1 MLHKSP
7 ALRSK
12 RLFTKNVAYYSTVK
26 ARRVI
31 AIRREDQSVWE
42 RRAPFS
48 PSNVKSFV
56 RQGVKVIVQP
66 SNRRAYPMQSYINA
80 GAIIQEDISEAAV
93 IFGVK
98 QTPIDLLI
106 PNKTYCFFS
115 HTIKA
120 QDANMPMLDAILGKK
135 IRLIDYEKLMDESGN
150 RVVAFGKY
158 AGVAGMINILHGIG
172 LRLLALGHHTPF
184 MHIGPAHN
192 YRNSSMARQAIR
204 DTGYEIAL
212 GMMPKSLGPLTFIFT
227 GSGNVSQG
235 SQEIFQ
241 DLPHEYVP
249 PEMLRKVA
257 EHGSPNK
264 IYGCE
269 VRRRHHLERKNGGGY
284 DHQEYEE
291 HPERYISTFAQ
302 KIAPYTSVLV
312 NCIYWAVD
320 SPKLLTI
327 PDAKHLLLPSHT
339 PWLPKSVGA
348 PALPHRMLAI
358 CDISAD
364 PGGSIEFMN
373 ECTTIDTPFCLYDA
387 DRNKDTKSFKGP
399 GVLVCSIDNMPTQLP
414 RESTD
419 FFGDLLFPYAEDIMN
434 SDATR
439 PLEEHNFTPV
449 VQGAIITSN
458 GKLTPHFEYINELRM
473 ANIRSRHK
481 VEGNDQQAPV
491 VILGS
496 GLVAAPVVEYLARDK
511 NIAVTIASQV
521 KEEADAL
528 AERYGV
534 SSEYID
540 ARDES
545 ALRSLTG
552 RARLV
557 ISLLPYEFHGAV
569 ARACLSS
576 NAHMVTASYVRPEVQ
591 ELHKSAKEAGVTLL
605 NEVGLDPGIDHLLA
619 LECIHHI
626 QNHGGRIDSFVSYC
640 GGLPAPEFSDNALRY
655 KFSWNPRGVLLNTIS
670 AAKYLNKGQIVE
682 VLSGGELMSV
692 ARELDFLPGF
702 AFEGFPNRDSTIY
715 SSLYGIEDAHTMFR
729 GTIRYRGKNEHTC
742 LGPFI
747 TYFDENKF
755 MPWTLQIL
763 NITFM
768 AWSRRSHSRTL
779 GPFGIW
785 LLRQFACELLGLVD
799 SSIFYENLKTR
810 LAERVG
816 MSGAAALESLGF
828 LADEPLEK
836 KGTPLDTMSH
846 YLTERLR
853 LEKDETDF
861 VVLRH
866 ELGVT
871 WSDGKRERKE
881 VTMTVRGDPGSHTAM
896 ARTVGL
902 PTAIAAKMVL
912 DGEIQDRGVVLP
924 FSPVVYKSLLSRLRA
939 HGIAAREIT
948 KPLN

>member
-1 MLHKSP
+1 MLHKSA
-7 ALRSK
+7 ALRATLLKKHVAFYSSK
-12 RLFTKNVAYYSTVK
+12 P
-26 ARRVI
+26 RRVI

-48 PSNVKSFV
+48 PLNVSRLV

-66 SNRRAYPMQSYINA
+66 SNRRAYPMQTYISA
-80 GAIIQEDISEAAV
+80 GAIVQEDISEASV

-120 QDANMPMLDAILGKK
+120 QEGNMPMLDAILAKN
-135 IRLIDYEKLMDESGN
+135 IRLIDYEKLMDDAGN

-158 AGVAGMINILHGIG
+158 AGVAGMINILHGLG

-192 YRNSSMARQAIR
+192 YRSSSMARQAIR
-204 DTGYEIAL
+204 DAGYEVAL
-212 GMMPKSLGPLTFIFT
+212 GMMPKSLGPLTFVFT

-241 DLPHEYVP
+241 ELPHEYVP

-284 DHQEYEE
+284 DPQEYEE

-327 PDAKHLLLPSHT
+327 PDAKHLLLPSNT
-339 PWLPKSVGA
+339 PWLPKSIGA

-419 FFGDLLFPYAEDIMN
+419 FFGDLLYPYAEDIMS
-434 SDATR
+434 SDASR
-439 PLEEHNFTPV
+439 PLEEHNFSPV
-449 VQGAIITSN
+449 VQGAIIASN
-458 GKLTPHFEYINELRM
+458 GKLTPAFEYINDLRM
-473 ANIRSRHK
+473 SNTRSRHK
-481 VEGNDQQAPV
+481 VEGLDQETQV

-496 GLVAAPVVEYLARDK
+496 GLVSAPVVEYLAKDK
-511 NIAVTIASQV
+511 NVSVTVASQI
-521 KEEADAL
+521 KEDADIL

-534 SSEYID
+534 TSEYLEANNEGALSKLASK
-540 ARDES
+540 ARV
-545 ALRSLTG
+545 
-552 RARLV
+552 V
-557 ISLLPYEFHGAV
+557 ISLLPYDLHGAV
-569 ARACLSS
+569 ARACV
-576 NAHMVTASYVRPEVQ
+576 NAGVHMVTASYVTPEVAD
-591 ELHKSAKEAGVTLL
+591 LHKAAKDAGLTLL

-619 LECIHHI
+619 LECIHDI
-626 QNHGGRIDSFVSYC
+626 QNHGGRVDSFVSYC

-655 KFSWNPRGVLLNTIS
+655 KFSWSPRGVLLNTIS
-670 AAKYLNKGQIVE
+670 SAKYLSKGQIVE

-702 AFEGFPNRDSTIY
+702 AFEGFPNRDSTKY
-715 SSLYGIEDAHTMFR
+715 AELYGIQDAHTMFR
-729 GTIRYRGKNEHTC
+729 GTLRYRGFAETMKSLQLFGLVDPNPHPSLHPE
-742 LGPFI
+742 GPEI
-747 TYFDENKF
+747 T
-755 MPWTLQIL
+755 W
-763 NITFM
+763 
-768 AWSRRSHSRTL
+768 
-779 GPFGIW
+779 
-785 LLRQFACELLGLVD
+785 RQFACELLGLTD

-810 LAERVG
+810 LSERIGITG
-816 MSGAAALESLGF
+816 MQAVESLGF
-828 LADEPLEK
+828 LGEDRIVK
-836 KGTPLDTMSH
+836 CGTPLDTISH
-846 YLTERLR
+846 YLSKKLQ

-866 ELGVT
+866 EVGVT
-871 WSDGKRERKE
+871 WRDGKRERRD
-881 VTMTVRGDPGSHTAM
+881 VTMTVRGDPASHTAM

-912 DGEIQDRGVVLP
+912 DGEIQERGVVRP
-924 FSPVVYKSLLSRLRA
+924 FSPVVYRSLLSRLRA
-939 HGIAAREIT
+939 DGIVARETT

>member
-1 MLHKSP
+1 MLHKS
-7 ALRSK
+7 AGVRVQLIK
-12 RLFTKNVAYYSTVK
+12 KHVAAANYSSK

-42 RRAPFS
+42 RRAPFA
-48 PSNVKSFV
+48 PSNVSRLV
-56 RQGVKVIVQP
+56 RKGVKVIVQP
-66 SNRRAYPMQSYINA
+66 SNRRAYPMQSYIQA
-80 GAIIQEDISEAAV
+80 GAIIQEDISEASV

-98 QTPIDLLI
+98 QTPTDLLI

-120 QDANMPMLDAILGKK
+120 QEANMPMLDAILAKN
-135 IRLIDYEKLMDESGN
+135 IRLIDYEKLMDDKGN

-158 AGVAGMINILHGIG
+158 AGVAGMINILHGLG

-184 MHIGPAHN
+184 MHVGPAHN

-204 DTGYEIAL
+204 DAGYEVAL
-212 GMMPKSLGPLTFIFT
+212 GMMPKSLGPLTFVFT

-235 SQEIFQ
+235 SQEIFSE
-241 DLPHEYVP
+241 LPHEYVP

-284 DHQEYEE
+284 DPEEYEE

-327 PDAKHLLLPSHT
+327 PDAKHLLIPSNT
-339 PWLPKSVGA
+339 PWLPKSIGA

-419 FFGDLLFPYAEDIMN
+419 FFGDLLYPYAEDIMN
-434 SDATR
+434 SDATK

-458 GKLTPHFEYINELRM
+458 GRLTPPFEYINELRQ
-473 ANIRSRHK
+473 ANTRSRHK
-481 VEGNDQQAPV
+481 VEGGDQDSQV
-491 VILGS
+491 VIMGS
-496 GLVAAPVVEYLARDK
+496 GLVSAPVVEYLAQNK
-511 NIAVTIASQV
+511 NVSVTIASQV
-521 KEEADAL
+521 KEDADML
-528 AERYGV
+528 AEKYGV
-534 SSEYID
+534 AAEYLD
-540 ARDES
+540 ATDENAVRKAAS
-545 ALRSLTG
+545 K
-552 RARLV
+552 ARVV
-557 ISLLPYEFHGAV
+557 ISLLPYTLHGV
-569 ARACLSS
+569 VGRACLD
-576 NAHMVTASYVRPEVQ
+576 AGVHLVTASYVTPEIA
-591 ELHKSAKEAGVTLL
+591 ELHEKAKDKGLTFM

-619 LECIHHI
+619 LECIHDV
-626 QNHGGRIDSFVSYC
+626 QSHGGRVDSFVSYC
-640 GGLPAPEFSDNALRY
+640 GGLPAPEYSDNALRY
-655 KFSWNPRGVLLNTIS
+655 KFSWSPRGVLLNTIS
-670 AAKYLNKGQIVE
+670 AAKYLSRGQVVE

-692 ARELDFLPGF
+692 ARDLDFLPGF
-702 AFEGFPNRDSTIY
+702 AFEGFPNRDSIPY
-715 SSLYGIEDAHTMFR
+715 AELYGINDVHTMFR
-729 GTIRYRGKNEHTC
+729 GTLRYRGFAETMKSLQLFGLVDPNPHPSLHPE
-742 LGPFI
+742 GPEI
-747 TYFDENKF
+747 T
-755 MPWTLQIL
+755 W
-763 NITFM
+763 
-768 AWSRRSHSRTL
+768 
-779 GPFGIW
+779 
-785 LLRQFACELLGLVD
+785 RQFACELLGLTD
-799 SSIFYENLKTR
+799 SSIFYGNLKTR
-810 LAERVG
+810 LSERIG
-816 MSGAAALESLGF
+816 ASGTQAVESLGF
-828 LADEPLEK
+828 LGEDRIVK
-836 KGTPLDTMSH
+836 CGTPLDTISH
-846 YLTERLR
+846 FLSKRLQ

-866 ELGVT
+866 EIGVT
-871 WSDGKRERKE
+871 WTDGKKERRD
-881 VTMTVRGDPGSHTAM
+881 VTMTVRGDPATHTAM

-902 PTAIAAKMVL
+902 PTGIAAKMVL
-912 DGEIQDRGVVLP
+912 DGEIQERGVVRP
-924 FSPVVYKSLLSRLRA
+924 FSPVVYRSMLSRLRA
-939 HGIAAREIT
+939 AGINAKEVIT
-948 KPLN
+948 PLN

>member
-1 MLHKSP
+1 MLHKS
-7 ALRSK
+7 ATLRSK
-12 RLFTKNVAYYSTVK
+12 GQIIQNVAFYSSTK
-26 ARRVI
+26 TRRVI

-48 PSNVKSFV
+48 PSNVKSLV
-56 RQGVKVIVQP
+56 REGVKVIVQP

-80 GAIIQEDISEAAV
+80 GAIVQEDISEASV

-120 QDANMPMLDAILGKK
+120 QEANMPMLDAMLAKN
-135 IRLIDYEKLMDESGN
+135 IRLIDYEKLMDDKGN

-158 AGVAGMINILHGIG
+158 AGVAGMVNILHGLG

-204 DTGYEIAL
+204 DAGYEVAL
-212 GMMPKSLGPLTFIFT
+212 GMMPKSLGPLTFVFT

-241 DLPHEYVP
+241 ELPHEYVP

-269 VRRRHHLERKNGGGY
+269 VRRRHHLVRKNGGGY
-284 DHQEYEE
+284 DADEYEE

-327 PDAKHLLLPSHT
+327 PDAKHLIMPAHT
-339 PWLPKSVGA
+339 PWLPKSIGA

-387 DRNKDTKSFKGP
+387 DRNKDTKSFKGA

-419 FFGDLLFPYAEDIMN
+419 FFGDLLYPYAEDIMK
-434 SDATR
+434 SDATK
-439 PLEEHNFTPV
+439 PLEEHKFSSV
-449 VQGAIITSN
+449 VHGSIITSN
-458 GKLTPHFEYINELRM
+458 GRLTPSFEYINELRM
-473 ANIRSRHK
+473 SNTRSRHK
-481 VEGNDQQAPV
+481 VEGNDQQSPI

-496 GLVAAPVVEYLARDK
+496 GLVSAPVVEYLSRDK
-511 NIAVTIASQV
+511 NIAVTVASAV

-528 AERYGV
+528 AEKYGV
-534 SSEYID
+534 SSEYFE
-540 ARDES
+540 ANDEA
-545 ALRSLTG
+545 ALKALTSK
-552 RARLV
+552 ARLV
-557 ISLLPYEFHGAV
+557 ISLLPYGLHGTV
-569 ARACLSS
+569 AKACLNSG
-576 NAHMVTASYVRPEVQ
+576 AHLVTASYVRPEVQ
-591 ELHKSAKEAGVTLL
+591 ELHKSAKEAGLTFL

-619 LECIHHI
+619 LECIHNI
-626 QNHGGRIDSFVSYC
+626 QSHGGRIDSFVSYC

-670 AAKYLNKGQIVE
+670 SAKYLSKGQIVE

-715 SSLYGIEDAHTMFR
+715 STLYGIEEAHTMFR
-729 GTIRYRGKNEHTC
+729 GTIRYKGFAETMKALQLFGLVDPNSHPS
-742 LGPFI
+742 LHPDGP
-747 TYFDENKF
+747 
-755 MPWTLQIL
+755 
-763 NITFM
+763 NIT
-768 AWSRRSHSRTL
+768 W
-779 GPFGIW
+779 
-785 LLRQFACELLGLVD
+785 RQFACELLGLLD
-799 SSIFYENLKTR
+799 QSIFYDNLKSR
-810 LAERVG
+810 AAEQLGPVG
-816 MSGAAALESLGF
+816 AQAVESLG
-828 LADEPLEK
+828 LLSDSEIVK
-836 KGTPLDTMSH
+836 CGTPLDTISH
-846 YLTERLR
+846 YLSKKLQ
-853 LEKDETDF
+853 LDKDETDF

-871 WSDGKRERKE
+871 WSDGKKEKRE
-881 VTMTVRGDPGSHTAM
+881 VTMTVRGDPASHTAM

-912 DGEIQDRGVVLP
+912 DGEIQERGVVLP
-924 FSPVVYKSLLSRLRA
+924 FAPVVYKSLLSRLRSD
-939 HGIAAREIT
+939 GITAKETSR
-948 KPLN
+948 PLN

>member
-1 MLHKSP
+1 MLHKSA

-12 RLFTKNVAYYSTVK
+12 SLYLKHVVYYSSAK
-26 ARRVI
+26 ASRII

-48 PSNVKSFV
+48 PTNVNRLV

-80 GAIIQEDISEAAV
+80 GAIVQEDISEASV
-93 IFGVK
+93 ILGVK

-120 QDANMPMLDAILGKK
+120 QEANMPMLDAILKK
-135 IRLIDYEKLMDESGN
+135 NIRLIDYEKLMDDSGN

-158 AGVAGMINILHGIG
+158 AGVAGMVNILHGIG

-184 MHIGPAHN
+184 MHIGPSHN

-204 DTGYEIAL
+204 DAGYEVAL
-212 GMMPKSLGPLTFIFT
+212 GMMPKSLGPITFVFT

-241 DLPHEYVP
+241 ELPHEYVP

-284 DHQEYEE
+284 DAQEYDE

-312 NCIYWAVD
+312 NCIYWAVG

-419 FFGDLLFPYAEDIMN
+419 FFGDLLYPYAEDIMK
-434 SDATR
+434 SDATK
-439 PLEEHNFTPV
+439 PLEEHNFSPV

-458 GKLTPHFEYINELRM
+458 GKLTPPFEYINELRM
-473 ANIRSRHK
+473 ANTRSRHK
-481 VEGNDQQAPV
+481 VEGNDQQSPV
-491 VILGS
+491 LILGS
-496 GLVAAPVVEYLARDK
+496 GLVSAPVVEYLSRDK
-511 NIAVTIASQV
+511 NIAITVASAV

-528 AERYGV
+528 ADRYGV
-534 SSEYID
+534 SSEYLD
-540 ARDES
+540 AKNET
-545 ALRSLTG
+545 ALRALTS
-552 RARLV
+552 RARV
-557 ISLLPYEFHGAV
+557 VVSLLPYDLHGDV
-569 ARACLSS
+569 ARACLDSG
-576 NAHMVTASYVRPEVQ
+576 AHMVTASYVRPEVQ
-591 ELHKSAKEAGVTLL
+591 ELHKAAKDAGLTFL

-619 LECIHHI
+619 LECIHDI

-670 AAKYLNKGQIVE
+670 AAKYLSKGQIVE

-692 ARELDFLPGF
+692 ARELNFLPGF
-702 AFEGFPNRDSTIY
+702 AFEGFPNRDSTKY
-715 SSLYGIEDAHTMFR
+715 SALYGIEDAHTMFR
-729 GTIRYRGKNEHTC
+729 GTIRYKGFAENMIAMQLFGLVDPKPHPS
-742 LGPFI
+742 LHPDGPKI
-747 TYFDENKF
+747 T
-755 MPWTLQIL
+755 W
-763 NITFM
+763 
-768 AWSRRSHSRTL
+768 
-779 GPFGIW
+779 
-785 LLRQFACELLGLVD
+785 RQFACELLGLMD
-799 SSIFYENLKTR
+799 SSIFYENLRTR
-810 LAERVG
+810 LSERI
-816 MSGAAALESLGF
+816 GASEAQSLESLG
-828 LADEPLEK
+828 LLSEDEIVK
-836 KGTPLDTMSH
+836 CGTPLDTVSH
-846 YLTERLR
+846 YLSKRLQ
-853 LEKDETDF
+853 LGKDETDL

-871 WSDGKRERKE
+871 WTDGKRERRE
-881 VTMTVRGDPGSHTAM
+881 VTMTVRGDPTKHTAM
-896 ARTVGL
+896 AWTVGL
-902 PTAIAAKMVL
+902 PTGIAAKMVL
-912 DGEIQDRGVVLP
+912 DGELQERGVVLP
-924 FSPVVYKSLLSRLRA
+924 FAPVVYKSLLSRLRSD
-939 HGIAAREIT
+939 GITAKET
-948 KPLN
+948 TTPLN

>member
-1 MLHKSP
+1 MLHKS
-7 ALRSK
+7 AGVRAQLVK
-12 RLFTKNVAYYSTVK
+12 KHVAAANYSSK
-26 ARRVI
+26 ARHVI

-42 RRAPFS
+42 RRAPFA
-48 PSNVKSFV
+48 PSNVSRLV
-56 RQGVKVIVQP
+56 RKGVKVIVQP
-66 SNRRAYPMQSYINA
+66 SNRRAYPMQSYIQA
-80 GAIIQEDISEAAV
+80 GAIIQEDISEASV

-98 QTPIDLLI
+98 QTPTDLLI

-120 QDANMPMLDAILGKK
+120 QEANMPMLDAILAKN
-135 IRLIDYEKLMDESGN
+135 IRLIDYEKLMDDKGN

-158 AGVAGMINILHGIG
+158 AGVAGMINILHGLG

-192 YRNSSMARQAIR
+192 YRSSSMARQAIR
-204 DTGYEIAL
+204 DAGYEVAL
-212 GMMPKSLGPLTFIFT
+212 GMMPKSLGPLTFVFT

-235 SQEIFQ
+235 SQEIFSE
-241 DLPHEYVP
+241 LPHEYVP

-284 DHQEYEE
+284 DPEEYEE

-327 PDAKHLLLPSHT
+327 PDAKHLLIPSNT
-339 PWLPKSVGA
+339 PWLPKSIGA

-419 FFGDLLFPYAEDIMN
+419 FFGDLLYPYAEDIMN
-434 SDATR
+434 SDASK

-458 GKLTPHFEYINELRM
+458 GKLTAPFEYINELRQS
-473 ANIRSRHK
+473 NTRSRHK
-481 VEGNDQQAPV
+481 VEGGDQDSQV
-491 VILGS
+491 VIMGS
-496 GLVAAPVVEYLARDK
+496 GLVSAPVVEYLAQNK
-511 NIAVTIASQV
+511 NVSVTVASQFKEDADMLAEKYGVTAEYLDATDEVAVRKIAS
-521 KEEADAL
+521 K
-528 AERYGV
+528 
-534 SSEYID
+534 
-540 ARDES
+540 ARV
-545 ALRSLTG
+545 
-552 RARLV
+552 V
-557 ISLLPYEFHGAV
+557 ISLLPYTLHGV
-569 ARACLSS
+569 VGRACLD
-576 NAHMVTASYVRPEVQ
+576 AGVHLVTASYVTPEIA
-591 ELHKSAKEAGVTLL
+591 ELHQKAKDSGLTFM

-619 LECIHHI
+619 LECIHDV
-626 QNHGGRIDSFVSYC
+626 QSHGGRVDSFVSYC
-640 GGLPAPEFSDNALRY
+640 GGLPAPEYSDNALRY
-655 KFSWNPRGVLLNTIS
+655 KFSWSPRGVLLNTIS
-670 AAKYLNKGQIVE
+670 AAKYLSRGQVVE

-692 ARELDFLPGF
+692 ARDLDFLPGF
-702 AFEGFPNRDSTIY
+702 AFEGFPNRDSIPY
-715 SSLYGIEDAHTMFR
+715 AELYGINDVNTMFR
-729 GTIRYRGKNEHTC
+729 GTLRYRGFAETMKSLQL
-742 LGPFI
+742 LGLVDPNPHPSLHPEGPEI
-747 TYFDENKF
+747 T
-755 MPWTLQIL
+755 W
-763 NITFM
+763 
-768 AWSRRSHSRTL
+768 
-779 GPFGIW
+779 
-785 LLRQFACELLGLVD
+785 RQFACELLGLTD
-799 SSIFYENLKTR
+799 SSIFYGNLKTR
-810 LAERVG
+810 LSERI
-816 MSGAAALESLGF
+816 GANGTQAVESLGF
-828 LADEPLEK
+828 LGEDRIVK
-836 KGTPLDTMSH
+836 CSTPLDTISH
-846 YLTERLR
+846 YLSKRLQ

-866 ELGVT
+866 EIGVT
-871 WSDGKRERKE
+871 WSDGRKE
-881 VTMTVRGDPGSHTAM
+881 RRDVTMTVRGDPATHTAM

-902 PTAIAAKMVL
+902 PTGIAAKMVL
-912 DGEIQDRGVVLP
+912 DGEIQERGVVRP
-924 FSPVVYKSLLSRLRA
+924 FSPVVYRSMLSRLRA
-939 HGIAAREIT
+939 AGINAKEVIT
-948 KPLN
+948 PLN